1 MSSLNASGNIR
12 VKCKRCGR
20 LSPANEFVIDHI
32 NKVMVCAACA
42 KGAKPATPTTL
53 SELAV
58 RNKPTVLK
66 ARIPAP
72 SAPIAPA
79 KKVVVDD
86 PEEEKMAAAYNE
98 KKAKLGAYPR
108 IDDEKVRYRCGK
120 CGYQF
125 PYNKVKQTP
134 AKCPYCAYQINWP

>member
-1 MSSLNASGNIR
+1 MSSLNASGNVR
-12 VKCKRCGR
+12 VQCKRCGR
-20 LSPANEFVIDHI
+20 LSPANDFVIDHL
-32 NKVMVCAACA
+32 NKVMVCSACA
-42 KGAKPATPTTL
+42 KGAPKPTTL
-53 SELAV
+53 SELAAK
-58 RNKPTVLK
+58 KPTVLK

-79 KKVVVDD
+79 KRVTVND
-86 PEEEKMAAAYNE
+86 PEEDKMEKAYQE

-108 IDDEKVRYRCGK
+108 IDDEKVRYKCGK

-125 PYNKVKQTP
+125 PYNKVKQSP